1 MHAVAPTTTSHAEAL
16 ARLPAG
22 ALPTPLATFWRERAE
37 AAAQAALHAAY
48 TGQSAHTV
56 AGRRAEYQPMC
67 NGIDKGLK
75 QDHNAYTNGDNDHA

>member
-1 MHAVAPTTTSHAEAL
+1 MLTFTLPPEPTRAITV
-16 ARLPAG
+16 
-22 ALPTPLATFWRERAE
+22 PLGRTVDRRQAWRERAE
-37 AAAQAALHAAY
+37 AAAQAALAAAY
-48 TGQSAHTV
+48 TAQSAHTV

>member
-1 MHAVAPTTTSHAEAL
+1 MLTFTLPPEPTRAITV
-16 ARLPAG
+16 
-22 ALPTPLATFWRERAE
+22 PLGRTVDRRQAWRERAE
-37 AAAQAALHAAY
+37 VAAQAALAAAY
-48 TGQSAHTV
+48 TAQSAHTV

>member
-1 MHAVAPTTTSHAEAL
+1 MLTFTLPPEQPRAL
-16 ARLPAG
+16 
-22 ALPTPLATFWRERAE
+22 TVPLGRTVDRRQAWRERAE

-48 TGQSAHTV
+48 IGQSAHTV

>member
-1 MHAVAPTTTSHAEAL
+1 MTVPMGRTVDRRAA
-16 ARLPAG
+16 
-22 ALPTPLATFWRERAE
+22 WRERAQ
-37 AAAQAALHAAY
+37 AAEQAALAAAY
-48 TGQSAHTV
+48 ATQSAHTV

>member
-1 MHAVAPTTTSHAEAL
+1 MLTFT
-16 ARLPAG
+16 LPPELIRAIIV
-22 ALPTPLATFWRERAE
+22 PLGRTVDRRQAWRERAE

>member
-1 MHAVAPTTTSHAEAL
+1 MLTFTLPPEPTRAITV
-16 ARLPAG
+16 
-22 ALPTPLATFWRERAE
+22 PLGRTVDRRQAWRERADAH
-37 AAAQAALHAAY
+37 AAGALSAAY
-48 TGQSAHTV
+48 TRQSAHTV

>member
-1 MHAVAPTTTSHAEAL
+1 MLTFTLPPEPTRAITV
-16 ARLPAG
+16 
-22 ALPTPLATFWRERAE
+22 PLGRTVDRRQAWRERAE

-67 NGIDKGLK
+67 NGIDKGFIPEEN
-75 QDHNAYTNGDNDHA
+75 Q

>member
-1 MHAVAPTTTSHAEAL
+1 MLTFTLTADHERPCAI
-16 ARLPAG
+16 
-22 ALPTPLATFWRERAE
+22 PLGRTVDRRQAWRERAE